1 MGAKARILLATLLAM
16 SVAAPADAG
25 LAQDIAAP
33 AQTDSGAEARASWV
47 GEYRDRSSFEMFHGL
62 RLNADGSYEWAL
74 SVGALDRRSVGTWQI
89 GDGEVV
95 LTTSPK
101 PVAPLFEQ
109 VDSNAEQGAP
119 FLFVSWPNGEGIQ
132 GIDFTLQ
139 CADGKRISHYTQSDG
154 WNLVPGECEVPVSI
168 LLEEPIHDI
177 GPAYFDLDG
186 HKPGLR
192 FVLTPNDFGVEDLTG
207 SVLRQTDDGL
217 LFGLRGDIVEMRKVP
232 LN

>member
-1 MGAKARILLATLLAM
+1 MLAPLLAIST
-16 SVAAPADAG
+16 AAPTNAG
-25 LAQDIAAP
+25 SAQDIAAP
-33 AQTDSGAEARASWV
+33 AQTDIDEAASASWV

-74 SVGALDRRSVGTWQI
+74 SVGALDRRSGGTWQI

-95 LTTSPK
+95 LTTLPK

-109 VDSNAEQGAP
+109 IESNAAQVAP

-139 CADGKRISHYTQSDG
+139 CADGKRISHHTQSDG
-154 WNLVPGECEVPVSI
+154 WDLVPGECGEPVSI
-168 LLEEPIHDI
+168 ELKEPIHNI
-177 GPAYFDLDG
+177 GPTYFDLEG
-186 HKPGLR
+186 QKSGLR

-207 SVLRQTDDGL
+207 SALRKTDEGL
-217 LFGLRGDIVEMRKVP
+217 LIGLRGDIVEMRKFP
-232 LN
+232 TP